1 MIMRQTPVTGFML
14 HTRAY
19 RETSKLCSFFS
30 VEFGLIRAVARK
42 SVPLFQH
49 LQVSM
54 TGKQGLKSLSK
65 PEHLVILP
73 ALADQ
78 ALYAGLYLNEL
89 LYRLLP
95 ELEPYPATFSAYAA
109 ALELLSDNPLE
120 PTALKRLLRQTELVL
135 LKEHGYEISFEY
147 NSQQDPIDSQIHYHY
162 DPQSGWIPVQAYSPD
177 HPSFAG
183 AWILAFN
190 PQHILD
196 SDLSNL
202 GRLCRICL
210 DQLLDYKP
218 LETRKLWQ
226 QLYT

>member
-1 MIMRQTPVTGFML
+1 MRQTPVTGFML

-30 VEFGLIRAVARK
+30 AEFGLIRAVARK

-95 ELEPYPATFSAYAA
+95 ELEPYPETFSAYAA
-109 ALELLSDNPLE
+109 ALELLSTDNPLE

-183 AWILAFN
+183 SWILAFN
-190 PQHILD
+190 PQQILD

-210 DQLLDYKP
+210 DQLLDHKP

>member
-1 MIMRQTPVTGFML
+1 MRQTPVTGFML

-95 ELEPYPATFSAYAA
+95 ELEPYPETFSAYSK
-109 ALELLSDNPLE
+109 ALRLLSGDEPLE
-120 PTALKRLLRQTELVL
+120 SLELKRLLRHTELVL

-147 NSQQDPIDSQIHYHY
+147 NSQQEPIDPQTRYHY

-177 HPSFAG
+177 HPSFTG
-183 AWILAFN
+183 AWIVAFN
-190 PQHILD
+190 PQRTLD
-196 SDLSNL
+196 TDLSDL

-210 DQLLDYKP
+210 DQLLDHKP
-218 LETRKLWQ
+218 LETRKLWL